1 MVRTKKPLED
11 RVRDREEGGFEV
23 PHDLRVK
30 LAEARLRNAK
40 ARHEMN
46 VRRGRVWDAAP
57 KPKHAYGA

>member
-1 MVRTKKPLED
+1 MARTRKPPED
-11 RVRDREEGGFEV
+11 HVRDREENGFEV

-57 KPKHAYGA
+57 EPKQAYGA